1 MADRIFTLAEARTML
16 LELEPILQRMRAC
29 KQELDR
35 LNALIVALRRSATGN
50 GGGVHVDTSALRAEA
65 QTTAQ
70 ELQQTLETVHEMGV
84 QVKDIDRGLVDWVA
98 GHKGHQVLLCWM
110 LGEPTIAW
118 WHDLESGF
126 GGRQPVRDDDW
137 D

>member
-1 MADRIFTLAEARTML
+1 
-16 LELEPILQRMRAC
+16 
-29 KQELDR
+29 
-35 LNALIVALRRSATGN
+35 
-50 GGGVHVDTSALRAEA
+50 
-65 QTTAQ
+65 
-70 ELQQTLETVHEMGV
+70 MGV

-98 GHKGHQVLLCWM
+98 EHKGRQVLLCWL